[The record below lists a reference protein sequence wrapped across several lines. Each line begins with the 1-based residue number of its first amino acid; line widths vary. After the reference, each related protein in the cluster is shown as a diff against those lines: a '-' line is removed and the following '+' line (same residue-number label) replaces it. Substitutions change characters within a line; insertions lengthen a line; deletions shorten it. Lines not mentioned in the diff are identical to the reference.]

1 MNADEDVKDA
11 KSGSSGQANSR
22 PVGATNQPAKRR
34 TATKRAP
41 AAAKK
46 ANGGKTRS
54 SEQASP
60 NVAAREAFEDLV
72 RELGGPAAAM
82 KALEAIVTS
91 RSSAAR
97 QGRKGSG
104 PKRAICLAGGGP
116 AAGLHIGVLQGLKEH
131 GIDFDNENSVWALSC
146 IGAWV
151 GIIYN
156 QAKDGKGLEAT
167 LEFFRNVFRED
178 ESFRSFP
185 TNTIFSPD
193 WFGYLD
199 AMQDFLCEPQNY
211 RNAFVPR
218 KMMESFLYTL
228 SGLRDRKN
236 WRHFSEG
243 DFNRWTLNHVL
254 AVHPVSRFLTA
265 LIFKSKINGRTKL
278 HYPDSKFLTDIK
290 FERLYE
296 PGKPYIFH
304 NAWNLTKQKLQLFS
318 NWDPE
323 GESYKRIT
331 PASLCACSALPLI
344 EQTVQI
350 DGDTYCE
357 GALVDTVNFED
368 LVEDHPDLDEIWIS
382 RIVDSGQIVAPKNML
397 DSTANLCELFAATVG
412 EDDVKLFKYHVKET
426 VLNRTKRKWTGTIIE
441 VQVERNINFEWSHTN
456 LENGCERGREAAHQ
470 AYRRYARDIED
481 KKPNEL
487 LIVAPTEKE
496 KEEREQARR
505 EWIIATE
512 QAMPWLRAGRGYWS
526 PR

>member
-1 MNADEDVKDA
+1 
-11 KSGSSGQANSR
+11 
-22 PVGATNQPAKRR
+22 
-34 TATKRAP
+34 
-41 AAAKK
+41 
-46 ANGGKTRS
+46 
-54 SEQASP
+54 
-60 NVAAREAFEDLV
+60 
-72 RELGGPAAAM
+72 M
-82 KALEAIVTS
+82 KALEAIMMS

-116 AAGLHIGVLQGLKEH
+116 AAGLHIGVLQGLKEN

-167 LEFFRNVFRED
+167 QEFFRNVFRED

-357 GALVDTVNFED
+357 GALVDTVNFEE
-368 LVEDHPDLDEIWIS
+368 LIEDHPDLDEIWIS

-397 DSTANLCELFAATVG
+397 NSTANLCELFAATVG

-426 VLNRTKRKWTGTIIE
+426 VLKRTKRKWTGTIIE

-470 AYRRYARDIED
+470 AYARYADVIDD

-487 LIVAPTEKE
+487 LIVAPTEEE
-496 KEEREQARR
+496 KKQREQARR

>member
-1 MNADEDVKDA
+1 MNADEDEKGG
-11 KSGSSGQANSR
+11 KSGSSEQAN
-22 PVGATNQPAKRR
+22 PGAVGTTNQPAKRR
-34 TATKRAP
+34 SPIKRTG
-41 AAAKK
+41 AAAKT
-46 ANGGKTRS
+46 ANGRKTS
-54 SEQASP
+54 SGERTSP
-60 NVAAREAFEDLV
+60 KNAAARKAFDDLV
-72 RELGGPAAAM
+72 KKLGGPDAAM
-82 KALEAIVTS
+82 KAFEAVTEGS
-91 RSSAAR
+91 PAR
-97 QGRKGSG
+97 QGRNGSG
-104 PKRAICLAGGGP
+104 RKRAICLAGGGP
-116 AAGLHIGVLQGLKEH
+116 AAGLHIGVLQGLKEN
-131 GIDFDNENSVWALSC
+131 GVEFDNEDSVWALSC

-151 GIIYN
+151 GIVYN

-167 LEFFRNVFRED
+167 QEFFRNVFRDD

-323 GESYKRIT
+323 GEAYKRIT

-357 GALVDTVNFED
+357 GALVDTVNFEE
-368 LVEDHPDLDEIWIS
+368 LIEDHPDLDEIWIS

-426 VLNRTKRKWTGTIIE
+426 VLKRTKRKWTGTIIE

-470 AYRRYARDIED
+470 AYARYADVIDD

-487 LIVAPTEKE
+487 LIVAPTEEE
-496 KEEREQARR
+496 KKQREQARR

>member
-1 MNADEDVKDA
+1 MNADEDEKGG
-11 KSGSSGQANSR
+11 KSGSSEQAN
-22 PVGATNQPAKRR
+22 PGAVGTTNQPAKRR
-34 TATKRAP
+34 SPIKRTG
-41 AAAKK
+41 AAAKT
-46 ANGGKTRS
+46 ANGRKTS
-54 SEQASP
+54 SGERTSP
-60 NVAAREAFEDLV
+60 KNAAARKAFDDLV
-72 RELGGPAAAM
+72 KKLGGPDAAM
-82 KALEAIVTS
+82 KAFEAVTE
-91 RSSAAR
+91 SSPAR
-97 QGRKGSG
+97 QGRNGSG
-104 PKRAICLAGGGP
+104 RKRAICLAGGGP
-116 AAGLHIGVLQGLKEH
+116 AAGLHIGVLQGLKEN
-131 GIDFDNENSVWALSC
+131 GVEFDNEDSVWALSC

-167 LEFFRNVFRED
+167 QEFFRNVFRED

-357 GALVDTVNFED
+357 GALVDTVNFEE

-426 VLNRTKRKWTGTIIE
+426 VLKRTKRKWTGTIIE

-470 AYRRYARDIED
+470 AYARYADVIDD

-487 LIVAPTEKE
+487 LIVAPTEEE
-496 KEEREQARR
+496 KEAREKARR
-505 EWIIATE
+505 EWVIATE
-512 QAMPWLRAGRGYWS
+512 RAMPWLRAGHGY
-526 PR
+526 

>member
-1 MNADEDVKDA
+1 MNADEDEKGG
-11 KSGSSGQANSR
+11 KSGSSEQAN
-22 PVGATNQPAKRR
+22 PGAVGTTNQPAKRR
-34 TATKRAP
+34 SPIKRTG
-41 AAAKK
+41 AAAKT
-46 ANGGKTRS
+46 ANGRKTS
-54 SEQASP
+54 SGERTSP
-60 NVAAREAFEDLV
+60 KNAAARKAFDDLV
-72 RELGGPAAAM
+72 KKLGGPDAAM
-82 KALEAIVTS
+82 KAFEAVTEGS
-91 RSSAAR
+91 PAR
-97 QGRKGSG
+97 QGRNGSG
-104 PKRAICLAGGGP
+104 RKRAICLAGGGP
-116 AAGLHIGVLQGLKEH
+116 AAGLHIGVLQGLKEN
-131 GIDFDNENSVWALSC
+131 GVEFDNEDSVWALSC

-167 LEFFRNVFRED
+167 QEFFRNVFRED

-357 GALVDTVNFED
+357 GALVDTVNFEE
-368 LVEDHPDLDEIWIS
+368 LIEDHPDLDEIWIS

-426 VLNRTKRKWTGTIIE
+426 VLKRTKRKWTGTIIE

-470 AYRRYARDIED
+470 AYARYADVIDD

-487 LIVAPTEKE
+487 LIVAPTEEE
-496 KEEREQARR
+496 KKQREQARR

>member
-1 MNADEDVKDA
+1 MNADEDQKGG
-11 KSGSSGQANSR
+11 KSGSSEQAN
-22 PVGATNQPAKRR
+22 PGAVGAANQPAKQR
-34 TATKRAP
+34 TATKRTR
-41 AAAKK
+41 AAKR
-46 ANGGKTRS
+46 ANGGKTS
-54 SEQASP
+54 SNERASAKI
-60 NVAAREAFEDLV
+60 AAAFKVLEEAAKTPS
-72 RELGGPAAAM
+72 GAAAAM
-82 KALEAIVTS
+82 KAIETFMEVDS
-91 RSSAAR
+91 SSAR
-97 QGRKGSG
+97 PGGKRT

-116 AAGLHIGVLQGLKEH
+116 AAGLHIGVLQGLKEN
-131 GIDFDNENSVWALSC
+131 GIDFDNRDSVWALSC

-151 GIIYN
+151 GIVYN

-167 LEFFRNVFRED
+167 QEFFRNVFRDD

-193 WFGYLD
+193 WFGYLN

-296 PGKPYIFH
+296 RGKPYIFH
-304 NAWNLTKQKLQLFS
+304 NAWNLTKQQLQLFS
-318 NWDPE
+318 NRNPE
-323 GESYKRIT
+323 GEAYKRIT

-357 GALVDTVNFED
+357 GALVDTVNFEE
-368 LVEDHPDLDEIWIS
+368 LIEDHPDLDEIWIS

-426 VLNRTKRKWTGTIIE
+426 VLKRTKRKWTGTIIE

-470 AYRRYARDIED
+470 AYARYAHDIKG
-481 KKPNEL
+481 KKPNTL

-496 KEEREQARR
+496 KEAREKARR

-512 QAMPWLRAGRGYWS
+512 RAMPWLRAGHGY
-526 PR
+526 

>member
-1 MNADEDVKDA
+1 MNADEDEKGG
-11 KSGSSGQANSR
+11 KSGSSEQAN
-22 PVGATNQPAKRR
+22 PGAVGTTNQPAKRR
-34 TATKRAP
+34 SPIKRTG
-41 AAAKK
+41 AAAKT
-46 ANGGKTRS
+46 ANGRKTS
-54 SEQASP
+54 SGERTSP
-60 NVAAREAFEDLV
+60 KNAAARKAFDDLV
-72 RELGGPAAAM
+72 KKLGGPDAAM
-82 KALEAIVTS
+82 KAFEAVTEGS
-91 RSSAAR
+91 PAR
-97 QGRKGSG
+97 QGRNGSG
-104 PKRAICLAGGGP
+104 RKRAICLAGGGP
-116 AAGLHIGVLQGLKEH
+116 AAGLHIGVLQGLKEN
-131 GIDFDNENSVWALSC
+131 GVEFDNEDSVWALSC

-167 LEFFRNVFRED
+167 QEFFRNVFRED

-193 WFGYLD
+193 WFGYLN

-296 PGKPYIFH
+296 RGKPYIFH

-357 GALVDTVNFED
+357 GALVDTVNFEE
-368 LVEDHPDLDEIWIS
+368 LIEDHPDLDEIWIS

-426 VLNRTKRKWTGTIIE
+426 VLKRTKRKWTGTIIE

-470 AYRRYARDIED
+470 AYARYADVIDD

-487 LIVAPTEKE
+487 LIVAPTEEE
-496 KEEREQARR
+496 KKQREQARR

>member
-1 MNADEDVKDA
+1 MNADEDEKGG
-11 KSGSSGQANSR
+11 KSGSSGQR
-22 PVGATNQPAKRR
+22 DPGEVGAANQPAKQ
-34 TATKRAP
+34 RAP
-41 AAAKK
+41 MKRTRPAAKT
-46 ANGGKTRS
+46 ANGRKTS
-54 SEQASP
+54 TSERTSP
-60 NVAAREAFEDLV
+60 KDVAAHEAFDDLV
-72 RELGGPAAAM
+72 KKLGGPEAAM
-82 KALEAIVTS
+82 KAFEAVTKNT
-91 RSSAAR
+91 ATR
-97 QGRKGSG
+97 QGRNGDG

-116 AAGLHIGVLQGLKEH
+116 AAGLHIGVLQGLKEN

-167 LEFFRNVFRED
+167 QAFFRNVFRDD

-323 GESYKRIT
+323 GESYKRIS

-344 EQTVQI
+344 EQTVQV

-357 GALVDTVNFED
+357 GALVDTVNFEE
-368 LVEDHPDLDEIWIS
+368 LIEDHPDLDEIWIS

-426 VLNRTKRKWTGTIIE
+426 VLKRTKRKWTGTIIE

-470 AYRRYARDIED
+470 AYARYADVIDD

-487 LIVAPTEKE
+487 LIVAPTEEE
-496 KEEREQARR
+496 KKQREQARR

>member
-1 MNADEDVKDA
+1 MNADEDAKDA
-11 KSGSSGQANSR
+11 KSGSSGQGNPGAR
-22 PVGATNQPAKRR
+22 GATNQPAKRPA
-34 TATKRAP
+34 ATKRTRP
-41 AAAKK
+41 AKA
-46 ANGGKTRS
+46 ANGRKTS
-54 SEQASP
+54 ASASERESP
-60 NVAAREAFEDLV
+60 NVAARAAFEDLV

-91 RSSAAR
+91 RTSTAR

-104 PKRAICLAGGGP
+104 AKRAICLAGGGP
-116 AAGLHIGVLQGLKEH
+116 AAGLHIGVLQGLKEN

-156 QAKDGKGLEAT
+156 QAKDGKGLET
-167 LEFFRNVFRED
+167 TQEFFRNVFRED

-236 WRHFSEG
+236 WKHFSEG

-304 NAWNLTKQKLQLFS
+304 NAWNLTKQRLQLFS

-470 AYRRYARDIED
+470 AYKRYARDIED

-496 KEEREQARR
+496 KEEREKARR

-512 QAMPWLRAGRGYWS
+512 RAMPWLRAGRGY
-526 PR
+526 